1 MCKDSTAFYRFAI
14 YAALAALTATLG
26 WVVVSIGTSVPTV
39 L

>member
-1 MCKDSTAFYRFAI
+1 MCKDSTALYRFAI

-26 WVVVSIGTSVPTV
+26 WVMVNLATSVPTV

>member
-1 MCKDSTAFYRFAI
+1 MCKDSSSMYRFAI

-26 WVVVSIGTSVPTV
+26 WVLVHVGTSIPTA

>member
-1 MCKDSTAFYRFAI
+1 MCKDSSSMYRFAI

-26 WVVVSIGTSVPTV
+26 WVLVNVGTSLPTV

>member
-1 MCKDSTAFYRFAI
+1 MCKDSTMFYRFAI

-26 WVVVSIGTSVPTV
+26 WVLVNVGTSVPAV